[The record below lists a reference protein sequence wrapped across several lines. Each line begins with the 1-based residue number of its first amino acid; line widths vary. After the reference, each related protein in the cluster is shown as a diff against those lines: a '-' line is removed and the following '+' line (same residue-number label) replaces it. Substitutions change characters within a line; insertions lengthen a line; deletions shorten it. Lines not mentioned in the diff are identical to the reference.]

1 MKRSH
6 RLSAVA
12 AFAAPLALTTAL
24 VGAVPQVTAGAAPT
38 TRVTNGPQLP
48 QTAAARRAAHW
59 LAGRFTAQG
68 FIPTTAGS
76 GTPTDSSTAQS
87 VLALSAAD
95 VAPTVAEK
103 GLTYLEGNVDAYVNI
118 DGADV
123 AGKLALLILDAVALG
138 ANPRSFGG
146 TDLVARLLATQ
157 QSSGA
162 DAGVFGTEA
171 QLSTYLAGTYDQGL
185 ALAALAAAGVRG
197 TAQVASAESWLNA
210 QQCPNGGWTLPDQAL
225 NPCTGSPTTFAGP
238 DTNSTAL
245 AVQGLVAE
253 GGLTATASARALG
266 FLSAGQD
273 ADAGWSYFPSTATA
287 SQATQPTSTAL
298 VVEALLAMGVAPTSA
313 ALTKGTATPVSTLL
327 SFQVASG
334 ADAGSFFE
342 PPSSTAGNLFATYE
356 AIPALAALP
365 LPFGPPA
372 GGYFEVASDGGIFA
386 FGNAQYFGSMGGK
399 PLNQPI
405 VGMAATPTGGG
416 YWEVASDGGIF
427 AFGNAQFFGS
437 MGGKPLNQP
446 IVGMAATPTGGGY
459 FEVASD
465 GGIFA
470 FGNAQFFGSMGGK
483 PLNKPIVGT
492 APTPTG
498 GGYWEV
504 ASDGGIF
511 AFGNAQFVGSMGGKP
526 LNQPIVGMA
535 ASLARPI

>member
-1 MKRSH
+1 MKRSP
-6 RLSAVA
+6 RLTTVA
-12 AFAAPLALTTAL
+12 ACAAPLALAAAL
-24 VGAVPQVTAGAAPT
+24 VGVAPQATAAAPAA
-38 TRVTNGPQLP
+38 RVTSGPQLP
-48 QTAAARRAAHW
+48 QTSAARRAAHW
-59 LAGRFTAQG
+59 LAGRFSSQG
-68 FIPTTAGS
+68 FVPTTVGS

-95 VAPTVAEK
+95 GAPTVAEK
-103 GLTYLEGNVDAYVNI
+103 GLAYLEGNVDAYVRV
-118 DGADV
+118 DGSDV

-185 ALAALAAAGVRG
+185 ALAALAAAGLRG
-197 TAQVASAESWLNA
+197 TAEVASAVSWLNA

-225 NPCTGSPTTFAGP
+225 NPCTGSPATFAGP

-253 GGLTATASARALG
+253 GGLTTSASARARS

-287 SQATQPTSTAL
+287 PQATQPTSTAL
-298 VVEALLAMGVAPTSA
+298 VIEALLAMGIAPTSA

-327 SFQVASG
+327 SFQVTSG
-334 ADAGSFFE
+334 SDAGSFFE

-356 AIPALAALP
+356 AIPALVALP

-372 GGYFEVASDGGIFA
+372 
-386 FGNAQYFGSMGGK
+386 
-399 PLNQPI
+399 
-405 VGMAATPTGGG
+405 TG

-427 AFGNAQFFGS
+427 AFGNA
-437 MGGKPLNQP
+437 
-446 IVGMAATPTGGGY
+446 
-459 FEVASD
+459 
-465 GGIFA
+465 A
-470 FGNAQFFGSMGGK
+470 FDGSMGGK
-483 PLNKPIVGT
+483 PLNKPIVGM

-511 AFGNAQFVGSMGGKP
+511 AFGNAAFDGSMGGKP
-526 LNQPIVGMA
+526 LNKPIVDMA
-535 ASLARPI
+535 ASLARPT